1 MCLCVTF
8 SAVDR
13 LSLVFFHVSPRKT
26 VAHVSL
32 RDLSRGEQSCLL
44 NVLAFSDLQPFSVF
58 VSHGL
63 ESCSSWQAGGSVSV
77 GQAGR
82 DRRVRARPGSQELDE
97 VEGESE
103 LEEDK
108 AQEALGPYTH
118 PRQVSPDRKRGRVP
132 TLGRTRLDSRL
143 SLDAVLSS
151 EPKKILQ
158 LCVDA
163 GFLPAEPSEPCKC
176 ETPSWLV
183 EERETCRQT
192 GDARSAERASLPG
205 RGRFLK
211 PSFLCAV

>member
-163 GFLPAEPSEPCKC
+163 GFLQSLLSRANVRLQVGWWKR
-176 ETPSWLV
+176 
-183 EERETCRQT
+183 ERRAGKLEMQEVQKERLCPE
-192 GDARSAERASLPG
+192 GDVS
-205 RGRFLK
+205 
-211 PSFLCAV
+211 